1 MPRINFFVFTIAL
14 SFILFYPSCNGN
26 GESSIEAR
34 VTFRVDMGNE
44 IVSNNG
50 VHIAGTMESPNGSI
64 EEMLDSDDD
73 GIYLSLI
80 HISEP
85 TRLGMISYAVFCL
98 KK

>member
-64 EEMLDSDDD
+64 CLLYTSPSPRD
-73 GIYLSLI
+73 GLLSRMP
-80 HISEP
+80 S
-85 TRLGMISYAVFCL
+85 SA
-98 KK
+98 